1 MLIWR
6 RYRYYYRVIIHIP
19 GVCLGFLPWN
29 SMKKNLHYA
38 IHVIHILHIN
48 LWHSSI
54 ERVVEGLEDVK
65 VTKCPITTGRAVSWG
80 LRLSFKFSFHWIP
93 TVVCATNTWPAT
105 LHPTT
110 LEQTTIDVQA
120 MFWCVKRKYVLFFSQ
135 MLFYFVVCVLYI
147 YIYSSIRV
155 IHPKRFFFRQTRLMA
170 ESPWPKRP
178 NASPWLQ
185 LVVMEALDIWR
196 DPSSHPWRH
205 DLTKIMGERWQLT
218 PFWLFWKEKP
228 PLQKHPTCL
237 YNWRIKYRSMNKNE
251 KFINVCWQLLHLTP
265 YPKFA

>member
-1 MLIWR
+1 M
-6 RYRYYYRVIIHIP
+6 
-19 GVCLGFLPWN
+19 
-29 SMKKNLHYA
+29 S
-38 IHVIHILHIN
+38 
-48 LWHSSI
+48 
-54 ERVVEGLEDVK
+54 
-65 VTKCPITTGRAVSWG
+65 KCPITTGRAVSWS

-135 MLFYFVVCVLYI
+135 MLFYFVVRVLYI
-147 YIYSSIRV
+147 YIYIF
-155 IHPKRFFFRQTRLMA
+155 IHSRHPSQPFFLSVKHGKKA

-196 DPSSHPWRH
+196 DPSGPILPSLETW
-205 DLTKIMGERWQLT
+205 
-218 PFWLFWKEKP
+218 
-228 PLQKHPTCL
+228 
-237 YNWRIKYRSMNKNE
+237 SNKNHGW
-251 KFINVCWQLLHLTP
+251 KVTTDPVLLALKGKAPSSKTSHLFI
-265 YPKFA
+265 

>member
-147 YIYSSIRV
+147 YIF
-155 IHPKRFFFRQTRLMA
+155 IHSRHPSQAFFFPSNTADGWVSLAKEAQCLTVAAACSDGGLGYLKGPILPSL
-170 ESPWPKRP
+170 ETWSNKNHGWKVTTDPV
-178 NASPWLQ
+178 
-185 LVVMEALDIWR
+185 LVVLKGKA
-196 DPSSHPWRH
+196 PSSKTSH
-205 DLTKIMGERWQLT
+205 
-218 PFWLFWKEKP
+218 LF
-228 PLQKHPTCL
+228 
-237 YNWRIKYRSMNKNE
+237 I
-251 KFINVCWQLLHLTP
+251 
-265 YPKFA
+265 